1 MNELFDAK
9 ESLSLQAREESLFQR
24 LPTLIENSKVNSE
37 HYAAHFSGLEPT
49 LANNREGLA
58 KFPITRKFN
67 VPNQQQLK
75 PPFGGL
81 NSVAIGQMARV
92 FQSPGPLYEA
102 QTDEPISGVWGVRFT
117 QLGSVRVI

>member
-81 NSVAIGQMARV
+81 NSVAIVKWRV
-92 FQSPGPLYEA
+92 FFSLLGLYMRLKRMR
-102 QTDEPISGVWGVRFT
+102 PISGVWGVRFT